1 MSKVSR
7 MFCEWRDAL
16 KLARKHKKLV
26 EGQMVH
32 HNRRMK
38 QGVLKEWKKFT
49 LKSRAEK
56 HYNNTVTSK
65 VRRISLLTCTINVFS
80 HDLGI

>member
-1 MSKVSR
+1 
-7 MFCEWRDAL
+7 MFYEWSDAL
-16 KLARKHKKLV
+16 KLVRKHKKLV
-26 EGQMVH
+26 EGQMIH

-65 VRRISLLTCTINVFS
+65 VRRISFLTFTISVFS
-80 HDLGI
+80 YDLGI

>member
-1 MSKVSR
+1 
-7 MFCEWRDAL
+7 MFYEWRDAL
-16 KLARKHKKLV
+16 KLAYKHKKLV

-32 HNRRMK
+32 HSRRMK
-38 QGVLKEWKKFT
+38 QGVVKEWKKFT

-56 HYNNTVTSK
+56 HYDNTVTSK
-65 VRRISLLTCTINVFS
+65 VRRVSLLTYTISVFS

>member
-1 MSKVSR
+1 MSQVSR
-7 MFCEWRDAL
+7 MFYEWRDAL

-56 HYNNTVTSK
+56 HYNNTVTFK
-65 VRRISLLTCTINVFS
+65 VRRISLLTCTISVFS